1 MEILICISRIKMVPL
16 NFISFHNYASLNC
29 IELIIYAQPYS
40 ENLQCIG

>member
-1 MEILICISRIKMVPL
+1 MVPL
-16 NFISFHNYASLNC
+16 NFISFHNYASLN